1 MVNRYIKYQ
10 ILAPTDKIVYEA
22 YAQQAYQLFNLE
34 SQGKINWVKK
44 KGVRIALESM
54 SFNQVWSNQ

>member
-22 YAQQAYQLFNLE
+22 YAQA
-34 SQGKINWVKK
+34 SVSI
-44 KGVRIALESM
+44 I
-54 SFNQVWSNQ
+54 